1 MRDTSHKITINMPVV
16 PSPES
21 RRDCCECLFPQ
32 VPETL
37 SFPDENL
44 ELPADLRRPE
54 PRLRSDG
61 TISMSDL
68 PWNVS
73 YKINHGRST
82 RSFTILTR
90 SRCICM
96 FGIWSILI
104 LLGITLSLLIMTIF
118 MDLDKAGYEKEFIKS
133 PATILGFTCIN
144 YREDI
149 SSGFYPFQQNQ
160 THLRGLRVP
169 GLPISGRTKNPPNV
183 FYVVYSVNYTPK
195 QQDVPPE
202 FSGVSIFNQFA
213 TDSFE
218 LMNSCKSKIQEL
230 LGSTSTNIMNGV
242 YDKQCTITFQEEYI
256 DNCYYPSIPEYSI
269 AGFIFLGC
277 ISVILTLCGFGWYIF
292 YCGMIYSHSQTMFV
306 YVPPKMIQ

>member
-1 MRDTSHKITINMPVV
+1 MNMPEV

-21 RRDCCECLFPQ
+21 RRDYCECLFPQ

-37 SFPDENL
+37 SFPDESL
-44 ELPADLRRPE
+44 ELPADLQRPE
-54 PRLRSDG
+54 RRIRSDG

-68 PWNVS
+68 PLNIS
-73 YKINHGRST
+73 YKINHEHST

-96 FGIWSILI
+96 FTAWSILI
-104 LLGITLSLLIMTIF
+104 LLGITLSVLIMTIF
-118 MDLDKAGYEKEFIKS
+118 MDLDKTGYEKEFIPS
-133 PATILGFTCIN
+133 QATILGFTCIN

-149 SSGFYPFQQNQ
+149 SSRFYPFQQNQ
-160 THLRGLRVP
+160 TSLNLRGLRVP

-183 FYVVYSVNYTPK
+183 FYVVYSVNYTPT

-213 TDSFE
+213 SNSFE
-218 LMNSCKSKIQEL
+218 LMNSCESKIQEL
-230 LGSTSTNIMNGV
+230 IKSPTNIINGV
-242 YDKQCTITFQEEYI
+242 YDKRCTITFQENNI

-269 AGFIFLGC
+269 VGFIVLGC
-277 ISVILTLCGFGWYIF
+277 ISGILTLCGFGWFIIYF
-292 YCGMIYSHSQTMFV
+292 NMVYSHSQIMFV
-306 YVPPKMIQ
+306 YIPPKMIHDS